1 MSDPASA
8 HQIILPER
16 PPRLPSPT
24 TPGLPPMPSVLGGL
38 PQSAGCPDGSL
49 DTTPRRPLSHLP
61 ASGHSSVMTTRS
73 GSLHPAPAPR
83 RHISAAAVPSGP
95 PLLRSGSLC
104 QMLSIISART
114 SASSRICND
123 VFASRSRT
131 SPPSETLTAPL
142 VPLTSAPSL
151 PSPGSIPA
159 TSAPSSDSPVCH
171 HTRSRA
177 AAGHSCSHTSPTK
190 SPVAADTLVARSAT
204 STSPSGSPTVRSPS
218 SAISADETPSASSSP
233 VPAPATSGDRAS
245 LLFSD
250 ESASRRGSPSRP
262 DSGISPPAAVPASPG
277 VSTCSSPVDCPTCG
291 KSFLNKRQLRFHRF
305 RRHRLAPP
313 PASPG
318 AADFSSTGHPQLPST
333 SLQASPPPSN
343 APSSGAPIP
352 STTCRE
358 GYHAPS
364 RLSSFATPGLP
375 TRFLSMPVSAPRL
388 PSSPLVPLS
397 AGSVQFV
404 RSRVLPGKGYST
416 TPNSTGVLRGTL
428 LLTTTHNIH
437 LPAPVPQRQ
446 RRRQPHPPPGA
457 SSSPADVSS
466 RSPATSA
473 PAPPVTS
480 VDAPSSPAP
489 VPSPCSSD
497 SSPAVSASHSLPPSP
512 PDVSRTTPDAPRP
525 GLLHPSSA
533 AHPAP
538 VSTSASPAASSSRAV
553 VPPDCLVSASPPSS
567 SSPADDTQSS
577 AVFPTSEF
585 PDVDLHEVVP
595 VVAAEDPARIP
606 PADEI
611 PVTEP
616 PLLNFWDSLHSF
628 SSGTTDDDAWDS
640 FEACLL
646 NVTESASE
654 IVKLPPPSPP
664 VPGSPRPVNTSN
676 PRVIQRFIPEKS
688 SQSHPS
694 PFL

>member
-245 LLFSD
+245 LLLSD

-313 PASPG
+313 PSSPG

-358 GYHAPS
+358 GSTLHLVFPVSDVFMCTEPNCSLLFRSNSWSCMKRSLTRHLLQEHLTPISSCMKWCSLCNSRLANKVSVHACFRTSPPVISTGASFRWKCTVCPFSCPS
-364 RLSSFATPGLP
+364 RKGLFNHSEFHRRAERNSSIDHDIP
-375 TRFLSMPVSAPRL
+375 
-388 PSSPLVPLS
+388 
-397 AGSVQFV
+397 
-404 RSRVLPGKGYST
+404 
-416 TPNSTGVLRGTL
+416 
-428 LLTTTHNIH
+428 

-446 RRRQPHPPPGA
+446 RLRQPHPPPGA

-497 SSPAVSASHSLPPSP
+497 SSAVSASHSLPPSP
-512 PDVSRTTPDAPRP
+512 HDVSRTTPNAPRP
-525 GLLHPSSA
+525 RLLHPSSA
-533 AHPAP
+533 APPAP
-538 VSTSASPAASSSRAV
+538 VLTSASPAASSSLAV
-553 VPPDCLVSASPPSS
+553 VPPDCLVSAFPSSS
-567 SSPADDTQSS
+567 SSPAHDT
-577 AVFPTSEF
+577 VFC
-585 PDVDLHEVVP
+585 
-595 VVAAEDPARIP
+595 R
-606 PADEI
+606 
-611 PVTEP
+611 
-616 PLLNFWDSLHSF
+616 LLRF
-628 SSGTTDDDAWDS
+628 
-640 FEACLL
+640 
-646 NVTESASE
+646 
-654 IVKLPPPSPP
+654 
-664 VPGSPRPVNTSN
+664 
-676 PRVIQRFIPEKS
+676 RVS
-688 SQSHPS
+688 
-694 PFL
+694 